1 MNCYK
6 ILNKLKRMKTV
17 LSYFLFLTFILT
29 KETFLTDHILP
40 VYGNASLGYY
50 YVTVFVG
57 TPPQ

>member
-1 MNCYK
+1 
-6 ILNKLKRMKTV
+6 MKTF
-17 LSYFLFLTFILT
+17 LSYFLFLTFILS

-50 YVTVFVG
+50 YVTVYVG